1 VSPAAQLLALL
12 ALAFPASAPLLRL
25 DVADAI
31 VRAANTHHVP
41 VAIVAAV
48 AWAESRAGT
57 APRYASLAGVRV
69 AHRYIRSDALSADIA
84 ARSLA
89 RRHAEC
95 GSWPGALASYRW
107 GRGCS
112 TDPTRYAPRVL
123 DVARRLG
130 WQSSRATSLRRGP

>member
-1 VSPAAQLLALL
+1 VSPAAALVAVLAV
-12 ALAFPASAPLLRL
+12 AFPASSHLLRL

-31 VRAANTHHVP
+31 VRAATTHHVP

-48 AWAESRAGT
+48 SWAESRAGT

-95 GSWPGALASYRW
+95 GTWPRALVSYRW
-107 GRGCS
+107 GRGCQDA
-112 TDPTRYAPRVL
+112 DPTRYAPRVMA
-123 DVARRLG
+123 VARRLG
-130 WQSSRATSLRRGP
+130 L

>member
-1 VSPAAQLLALL
+1 MSPAAALVAAL

-31 VRAANTHHVP
+31 TRAATTHHVP

-69 AHRYIRSDALSADIA
+69 AHRYIRPDALSADIA

-89 RRHAEC
+89 RRRGEC
-95 GSWPGALASYRW
+95 GTWSRALTSYRW
-107 GRGCS
+107 GRGCGHAD
-112 TDPTRYAPRVL
+112 TGYALRVL
-123 DVARRLG
+123 AVARRLG
-130 WQSSRATSLRRGP
+130 WRP

>member
-1 VSPAAQLLALL
+1 MSPAAAPVAALALT
-12 ALAFPASAPLLRL
+12 FPASPHLLRI

-31 VRAANTHHVP
+31 VRAAATHHVP

-48 AWAESRAGT
+48 SWAESRAGT

-69 AHRYIRSDALSADIA
+69 AHRYVRSDALSADIA

-89 RRHAEC
+89 RRRAVC
-95 GSWPGALASYRW
+95 GTWLRALAYYRT
-107 GRGCS
+107 GRGCAS

-123 DVARRLG
+123 HVARRLG
-130 WQSSRATSLRRGP
+130 WRP

>member
-1 VSPAAQLLALL
+1 MSPAAALVAAL
-12 ALAFPASAPLLRL
+12 ALAFPASSHLLRL

-31 VRAANTHHVP
+31 VRAATVHHVP
-41 VAIVAAV
+41 VAIVASV
-48 AWAESRAGT
+48 AWCESRAGT

-89 RRHAEC
+89 RRRAEC
-95 GSWPGALASYRW
+95 GSWPRALVSYRW

-112 TDPTRYAPRVL
+112 SADPTRYAPRVL
-123 DVARRLG
+123 RVARRLG
-130 WQSSRATSLRRGP
+130 WRP